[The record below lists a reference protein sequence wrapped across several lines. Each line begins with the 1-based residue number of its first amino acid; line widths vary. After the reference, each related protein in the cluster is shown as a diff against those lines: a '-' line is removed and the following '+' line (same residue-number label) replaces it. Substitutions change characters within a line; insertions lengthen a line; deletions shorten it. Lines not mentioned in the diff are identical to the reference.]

1 MRLKESYNMS
11 NMHNFTMDSI
21 TGNAVNLADYKDQVC
36 LVVNVAS
43 A

>member
-1 MRLKESYNMS
+1 MS
-11 NMHNFTMDSI
+11 NMHDFSMDSI
-21 TGNAVNLADYKDQVC
+21 DGTTVALSDYKDQLC

>member
-1 MRLKESYNMS
+1 MS
-11 NMHNFTMDSI
+11 SMHDFTMDSI
-21 TGNAVNLADYKDQVC
+21 DGDAVNLADFKDQVC

>member
-1 MRLKESYNMS
+1 MS
-11 NMHNFTMDSI
+11 TMHDFTMDSI
-21 TGNAVNLADYKDQVC
+21 DGDAVNLADFKDQVC